1 MESERLL
8 NIRARIFLL
17 LLASLSFL
25 GAGIFYEKHILSVS
39 IISLITG
46 LVSVILVNRIYNATN
61 EAIIFLFDS
70 LRNDD
75 TSIRFR
81 EKIKNKGLRRVYE
94 SINRLNKYFQDIK
107 LRNEYNESYYRS
119 LIQNSSSGLIVLSSN
134 NKIEL
139 INKTACLYAGIAPD
153 TANPDLLRIRHPE
166 FYDAVSSLRPG
177 ETITYK
183 SLVSNNMQLLNF
195 RASMIRRK
203 EEEELKLISIQD
215 IRYELESKELE
226 SYRKLISVLTH
237 EIMNILSP
245 LTSVAKE
252 LHTLFNAEVNQKKS
266 PSVDD
271 AVIKTAVSGLQL
283 INEQSNS
290 LINFMNNY
298 RKISKLPQ
306 PEFNSFS
313 VSEWIEQLKIAY
325 SGRMKE
331 SNIAF
336 KISAEKS
343 LNEIIADKKLLNQVM
358 INLINNSHDAVM
370 DNELDRKIEIS
381 ILKNSMNRIIIKII
395 NNGPVIPGELLEK
408 IFVPFFTTKK
418 GGSGVGL
425 SISQEILKM
434 HNGSIVAI
442 SSEQSQ
448 TCFILEF

>member
-1 MESERLL
+1 MESDKYLSIRIRIILL
-8 NIRARIFLL
+8 FLT
-17 LLASLSFL
+17 AFSFI
-25 GAGIFYEKHILSVS
+25 GAGFFYERHSYSFS
-39 IISLITG
+39 IVLLISG
-46 LVSVILVNRIYNATN
+46 LVCILLVNRVYNATN
-61 EAIIFLFDS
+61 EAISFLFDA

-75 TSIRFR
+75 TTVRFQ
-81 EKIKNKGLRRVYE
+81 EKIKNKGLMRVYE
-94 SINRLNKYFQDIK
+94 SMNRLNDYFQEIK

-119 LIQNSSSGLIVLSSN
+119 LIQNSSAGLIVLGGN
-134 NKIEL
+134 NRIEL
-139 INKTACLYAGIAPD
+139 INKTACEYAGISPD
-153 TANPDLLRIRHPE
+153 TTNPDLLRIRHPA
-166 FYDAVSSLRPG
+166 FYEAVSILKPG
-177 ETITYK
+177 ENVTYK
-183 SLVSNNMQLLNF
+183 SLVSNNLQLLSF

-203 EEEELKLISIQD
+203 DEELKLISIQD

-252 LHTLFNAEVNQKKS
+252 LHTLFNTNLNNKRS
-266 PSVDD
+266 PRVDES
-271 AVIKTAVSGLQL
+271 VIKTAVSGLQL

-290 LINFMNNY
+290 LVNFMNNY

-306 PEFNSFS
+306 PEFSSFS
-313 VSEWIEQLKIAY
+313 VSEWIEQLKIVY
-325 SGRMKE
+325 SGKMKE
-331 SNIAF
+331 NNIVF
-336 KISAEKS
+336 TISSEKS

-358 INLINNSHDAVM
+358 INLINNSFDAVM
-370 DNELDRKIEIS
+370 DNERERKIEIS
-381 ILKNSMNRIIIKII
+381 ILKNSMNKVIIKIS

-425 SISQEILKM
+425 SISQEIMKM

-442 SSEQSQ
+442 SSEESH

>member
-8 NIRARIFLL
+8 NIRVRVILL
-17 LLASLSFL
+17 LLTSVSFL
-25 GAGIFYEKHILSVS
+25 GTGIFYERHLYSAS
-39 IISLITG
+39 IALLISGI
-46 LVSVILVNRIYNATN
+46 VFAMLVNRIYNETN
-61 EAIIFLFDS
+61 EAIRFLFDS
-70 LRNDD
+70 FRNDD

-81 EKIKNKGLRRVYE
+81 VKIKNKGLMRVYE
-94 SINRLNKYFQDIK
+94 SMNRLSDYFQEIK

-139 INKTACLYAGIAPD
+139 INKTACSYAGISTD
-153 TANPDLLRIRHPE
+153 TTNPDLLRIRHPA
-166 FYDAVSSLRPG
+166 FYEALSNLKPG
-177 ETITYK
+177 ESLTYK
-183 SLVSNNMQLLNF
+183 SLVSNNMQLLFF

-203 EEEELKLISIQD
+203 EEELKLISIQD
-215 IRYELESKELE
+215 IRHELESKELE

-252 LHTLFNAEVNQKKS
+252 LHTQFTADTNQRKTG
-266 PSVDD
+266 VDESL
-271 AVIKTAVSGLQL
+271 IKTAVSGLQL

-290 LINFMNNY
+290 LVNFMNNY

-306 PEFNSFS
+306 PEFTSFS

-325 SGRMKE
+325 SGKMKE
-331 SNIAF
+331 NNIDF
-336 KISAEKS
+336 KVSAEKS

-358 INLINNSHDAVM
+358 INLINNSCDAVM
-370 DNELDRKIEIS
+370 ENEQNRKIDIS
-381 ILKNSMNRIIIKII
+381 ILKNSMNRIIIKIT
-395 NNGPVIPGELLEK
+395 NNGPVIPGVLLEK

-425 SISQEILKM
+425 SISQEIMKM
-434 HNGSIVAI
+434 HNGSVVAI
-442 SSEQSQ
+442 SSAESL

>member
-1 MESERLL
+1 MVSERLL
-8 NIRARIFLL
+8 NIRVRVILIFLT
-17 LLASLSFL
+17 SFSFL
-25 GAGIFYEKHILSVS
+25 VTGIFYERHLYSAS
-39 IISLITG
+39 IVLFTVG
-46 LVSVILVNRIYNATN
+46 VVFALLVNRICNATN
-61 EAIIFLFDS
+61 EAIRLLFDS

-75 TSIRFR
+75 TSIRFQG
-81 EKIKNKGLRRVYE
+81 KIKNKGLMRVYE
-94 SINRLNKYFQDIK
+94 SMNRLSDYFQEIK

-119 LIQNSSSGLIVLSSN
+119 LIQNSSAGLIVLSSN

-139 INKTACLYAGIAPD
+139 INKTACIYAGISPD
-153 TANPDLLRIRHPE
+153 TSNPDLLRIRHPA
-166 FYDAVSSLRPG
+166 FYEAVSNLKPG
-177 ETITYK
+177 ETVTYK
-183 SLVSNNMQLLNF
+183 SLVSSNMQLLLF

-203 EEEELKLISIQD
+203 EEELKLISIQD

-252 LHTLFNAEVNQKKS
+252 LHKLFNAEANQKKRQL
-266 PSVDD
+266 VDESM
-271 AVIKTAVSGLQL
+271 IKTAISGLQL

-290 LINFMNNY
+290 LVNFMNNY
-298 RKISKLPQ
+298 RKISRLPQ
-306 PEFNSFS
+306 PEFSSFS
-313 VSEWIEQLKIAY
+313 INEWIEQLKIAY

-331 SNIAF
+331 CNIDF

-358 INLINNSHDAVM
+358 INLINNSCDAVM
-370 DNELDRKIEIS
+370 DNEQYRKIEIV
-381 ILKNSMNRIIIKII
+381 ILKNAMNKILIKII

-425 SISQEILKM
+425 SISQEIMKM

-442 SSEQSQ
+442 SSEESQ

>member
-8 NIRARIFLL
+8 NIRTRVILLFLT
-17 LLASLSFL
+17 SLSFL
-25 GAGIFYEKHILSVS
+25 GTGIFYERHLYSAS
-39 IISLITG
+39 IILLISG
-46 LVSVILVNRIYNATN
+46 IVCALLVNRIYNATN
-61 EAIIFLFDS
+61 EAIGLLFDS
-70 LRNDD
+70 FRNDD

-81 EKIKNKGLRRVYE
+81 GKIKNKGLMRVYE
-94 SINRLNKYFQDIK
+94 SMNRLSDYFQEIK

-119 LIQNSSSGLIVLSSN
+119 LIQNSTAGLIVISSN
-134 NKIEL
+134 NKVEL
-139 INKTACLYAGIAPD
+139 INKTACIYAGISPD
-153 TANPDLLRIRHPE
+153 TINPDLLRIRHPA
-166 FYDAVSSLRPG
+166 FYEAVNNLNPG

-183 SLVSNNMQLLNF
+183 SLISNNMQILLF

-203 EEEELKLISIQD
+203 EEELKLISIQD
-215 IRYELESKELE
+215 IRHEMESKELE

-252 LHTLFNAEVNQKKS
+252 LHTIFTADANQKKR
-266 PSVDD
+266 PRADD
-271 AVIKTAVSGLQL
+271 SLIKTAVSGLQL

-306 PEFNSFS
+306 PEFSSFS
-313 VSEWIEQLKIAY
+313 VREWIEQLKIAY
-325 SGRMKE
+325 SGRMRE

-336 KISAEKS
+336 KITAEKS

-358 INLINNSHDAVM
+358 INLINNSIDAVM
-370 DNELDRKIEIS
+370 ENERDRMIEIS
-381 ILKNSMNRIIIKII
+381 ILKNSLNRILIKII
-395 NNGPVIPGELLEK
+395 NNGPVIPGDLLEK

-442 SSEQSQ
+442 SSAESL

>member
-1 MESERLL
+1 MESDKYLSIRIRIILL
-8 NIRARIFLL
+8 FLT
-17 LLASLSFL
+17 AFSFI
-25 GAGIFYEKHILSVS
+25 GAGFFYERHSYSAS
-39 IISLITG
+39 IVLLISG
-46 LVSVILVNRIYNATN
+46 LVCILLVNRVYNATN
-61 EAIIFLFDS
+61 EAISFLFDA

-75 TSIRFR
+75 TTVRFQ
-81 EKIKNKGLRRVYE
+81 EKIKNKGLMRVYE
-94 SINRLNKYFQDIK
+94 SMNRLNDYFQEIK

-119 LIQNSSSGLIVLSSN
+119 LIQNSSAGLIVLGGN
-134 NKIEL
+134 NRIEL
-139 INKTACLYAGIAPD
+139 INKTACEYAGISPD
-153 TANPDLLRIRHPE
+153 TTNPDLLRIRHPA
-166 FYDAVSSLRPG
+166 FYEAVSILKPG
-177 ETITYK
+177 ENVTYK
-183 SLVSNNMQLLNF
+183 SLVSNNLQLLSF

-203 EEEELKLISIQD
+203 DEELKLISIQD

-252 LHTLFNAEVNQKKS
+252 LHTLFNTNLNNKRS
-266 PSVDD
+266 PRVDES
-271 AVIKTAVSGLQL
+271 VIKTAVSGLQL

-290 LINFMNNY
+290 LVNFMNNY

-306 PEFNSFS
+306 PEFSSFS
-313 VSEWIEQLKIAY
+313 VSEWIEQLKIVY
-325 SGRMKE
+325 SGKMKE
-331 SNIAF
+331 NNIVF
-336 KISAEKS
+336 TISSEKS

-358 INLINNSHDAVM
+358 INLINNSFDAVM
-370 DNELDRKIEIS
+370 DNERERKIEIS
-381 ILKNSMNRIIIKII
+381 ILKNSMNKVIIKIS

-425 SISQEILKM
+425 SISQEIMKM

-442 SSEQSQ
+442 SSEESH